1 MRLKAVIVLILMT
14 LIVGGCDMSKENKS
28 VAPSEMNAR
37 ELTDVPAFQD
47 EFTRDF
53 IESTEQTHEGYFP
66 FVSGTGDYEMDFPS
80 DMIIGERS
88 YNIAPENRSETIVI
102 QYPSESIKDR
112 TAFINMRINY
122 YNSYL
127 SVEHSKEQMMK
138 SSGRLLEFKGIESPH
153 ENQLLE
159 IAEYE
164 DGALLVLAPI
174 IWSEDGRMIV
184 IHTTVNCKEN
194 VEKDLCLK
202 SKEEQKQKAIVMLK
216 SIVFM

>member
-1 MRLKAVIVLILMT
+1 
-14 LIVGGCDMSKENKS
+14 MSNENNS
-28 VAPSEMNAR
+28 VSPSEMNAN
-37 ELTDVPAFQD
+37 ELPDVPALQD

-53 IESTEQTHEGYFP
+53 LSSTEQTKEGYYSLE
-66 FVSGTGDYEMDFPS
+66 SGSKGFNMDFPE

-102 QYPSESIKDR
+102 QYPSESIKNR
-112 TAFINMRINY
+112 KAFINMRINY

-138 SSGRLLEFKGIESPH
+138 SSGRVLEFKEIESPH

-164 DGALLVLAPI
+164 DEALLVLAPI

-194 VEKDLCLK
+194 VEKDLCLQ